1 MFIVRWNVIIVPII
15 HVAAHFITS
24 PWDTVGQEEEEIER
38 NATMFDQE
46 IFLLVGNIFT
56 FSCLNL
62 TEGSETWTEFLEVS
76 LVRRPS
82 HARAV
87 QHSWSSL

>member
-1 MFIVRWNVIIVPII
+1 MFIVRWNVIIVP
-15 HVAAHFITS
+15 HYPRGCTLYYF
-24 PWDTVGQEEEEIER
+24 TVGQEEEEIER

-46 IFLLVGNIFT
+46 IVLLVGNIFT

-62 TEGSETWTEFLEVS
+62 TEGSETGTGFLEVS
-76 LVRRPS
+76 LERRPS
-82 HARAV
+82 HAGAV

>member
-1 MFIVRWNVIIVPII
+1 MSVYSEEECFHCPDYPRGCSLYY
-15 HVAAHFITS
+15 FTL
-24 PWDTVGQEEEEIER
+24 GQEVEEIER

-46 IFLLVGNIFT
+46 IVLLVGNIFT

-82 HARAV
+82 HAGAV